1 MAIDLETVKK
11 VARLA
16 RLDEPEDRLSA
27 LVGELGGIMGWIEQ
41 LGEVDIDGV
50 APMTTAIDMAS
61 PLRDDIVSDGDQ
73 VEAVLKNAPRAL
85 DGFFVVPKVVE

>member
-1 MAIDLETVKK
+1 MAIDLETVIK

-16 RLDEPEDRLSA
+16 RLDEPEDRLNA

-41 LGEVDIDGV
+41 LKGVDIDGV
-50 APMTTAIDMAS
+50 APMATAIDMAT
-61 PLRDDIVSDGDQ
+61 PLREDNVNDGNQ
-73 VEAVLKNAPRAL
+73 VDEVLKNAPRAL

>member
-16 RLDEPEDRLSA
+16 RLDEPEDRLNA

-41 LGEVDIDGV
+41 LKEVDVDGV
-50 APMTTAIDMAS
+50 EPMATAIDMAT
-61 PLRDDIVSDGDQ
+61 PLRDDKVNDGNQ
-73 VEAVLKNAPRAL
+73 VDAVLKNAPRAL

>member
-1 MAIDLETVKK
+1 MAIDLETVIK

-16 RLDEPEDRLSA
+16 RLDEPEDRLNA

-41 LGEVDIDGV
+41 LKEVDIEGV
-50 APMTTAIDMAS
+50 APMATAIDMAT
-61 PLRDDIVSDGDQ
+61 PLREDNVNDGNQ
-73 VEAVLKNAPRAL
+73 VDEVLKNAPRAL

>member
-41 LGEVDIDGV
+41 LGEVDIEGV
-50 APMTTAIDMAS
+50 TPMTTAIDMAS

>member
-1 MAIDLETVKK
+1 MAIDLETVIK

-16 RLDEPEDRLSA
+16 RLDEPEDRLNA

-41 LGEVDIDGV
+41 LKEVDIDGV
-50 APMTTAIDMAS
+50 APMATAIDMAT
-61 PLRDDIVSDGDQ
+61 PLREDNVNDGNQ
-73 VEAVLKNAPRAL
+73 VDEVLKNAPRAL